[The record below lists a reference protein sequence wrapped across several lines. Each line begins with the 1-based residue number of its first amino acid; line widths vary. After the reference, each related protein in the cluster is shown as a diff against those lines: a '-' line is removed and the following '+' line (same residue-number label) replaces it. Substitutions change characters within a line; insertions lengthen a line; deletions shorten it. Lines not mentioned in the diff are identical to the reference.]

1 MRKKHLTKEE
11 YEKKIAKPVRKVMDW
26 KELGRKSRDARIE
39 WQRLKI
45 KHNIK

>member
-1 MRKKHLTKEE
+1 MKRKHLTKEE
-11 YEKKIAKPVRKVMDW
+11 YEKKTIKPPRKVMDW
-26 KELGRKSRDARIE
+26 KELGRKSRDARKE